1 MFFINIVALTVSDIS
16 KSYASQQVLTRL
28 SFSLEDGKITGLLG
42 PNGAGKSTTMK
53 IITGIIKP
61 DSGHVSLNGTDLLS
75 GKTETKRLVGY
86 LPENNPLYYDMYVAE
101 FLLFVAGIYGLHGK
115 AARTRVSELID
126 ATGLNDE
133 YRKKIGSLSRGYKQ
147 RVGLAQA
154 VLHNPQLL
162 ILDEPTTGL
171 DPNQVIQ
178 IRQLIRNFGQKSH
191 VLFST
196 HIMQE
201 AAAVCDRVLIMKK
214 GNIVADLPTHG
225 KSAEELENVFRQ
237 LTA

>member
-1 MFFINIVALTVSDIS
+1 MALIVSDIS

-115 AARTRVSELID
+115 AARTRVSELIE

-133 YRKKIGSLSRGYKQ
+133 YRKKIGSLSKGYKQ
-147 RVGLAQA
+147 RVGLAHA
-154 VLHNPQLL
+154 VLHNPRLL

-178 IRQLIRNFGQKSH
+178 IRQLIRNFGHESN

-201 AAAVCDRVLIMKK
+201 AAAVCDRVIIMKK
-214 GNIVADLPTHG
+214 GNIVADLPTQG

>member
-1 MFFINIVALTVSDIS
+1 MALIVSDIS

-86 LPENNPLYYDMYVAE
+86 LPENNPLYYDMYVTE

-115 AARTRVSELID
+115 AARTRVSELIE

-133 YRKKIGSLSRGYKQ
+133 YRKKIGSLSKGYKQ
-147 RVGLAQA
+147 RVGLAHA
-154 VLHNPQLL
+154 VLHNPRLL

-178 IRQLIRNFGQKSH
+178 IRQLIRNFGHESN

-201 AAAVCDRVLIMKK
+201 AAAVCDRVIIMKK
-214 GNIVADLPTHG
+214 GNIVADLPTQG

>member
-1 MFFINIVALTVSDIS
+1 MALTVSDIS

-115 AARTRVSELID
+115 AARARVSELID

-178 IRQLIRNFGQKSH
+178 IRQLIRNFGQQGH

>member
-1 MFFINIVALTVSDIS
+1 MALTVSDIS

-115 AARTRVSELID
+115 AARARVSELIE

-178 IRQLIRNFGQKSH
+178 IRQLIRNFGQQGH

>member
-1 MFFINIVALTVSDIS
+1 M
-16 KSYASQQVLTRL
+16 
-28 SFSLEDGKITGLLG
+28 EDGKITGLLG

-133 YRKKIGSLSRGYKQ
+133 HRKKIGSLSRGYKQ

-178 IRQLIRNFGQKSH
+178 IRQLIRNFGQQGH

>member
-115 AARTRVSELID
+115 AARARVSELIE

-178 IRQLIRNFGQKSH
+178 IRQLIRNFGQQGH

>member
-1 MFFINIVALTVSDIS
+1 MALIVSDIS

-86 LPENNPLYYDMYVAE
+86 LPENNPLYYDMYVTE

-115 AARTRVSELID
+115 AARTRVSELIE

-133 YRKKIGSLSRGYKQ
+133 YRKKIGSLSKGYKQ
-147 RVGLAQA
+147 RVGLAHA
-154 VLHNPQLL
+154 VLHNPRLL

-178 IRQLIRNFGQKSH
+178 IRQLIRNFGHESN

-201 AAAVCDRVLIMKK
+201 AAAVCDRVIIMKK
-214 GNIVADLPTHG
+214 GNMVADLPTQG

>member
-1 MFFINIVALTVSDIS
+1 M
-16 KSYASQQVLTRL
+16 
-28 SFSLEDGKITGLLG
+28 EDGKITGLLG

-53 IITGIIKP
+53 IITGIINP

-75 GKTETKRLVGY
+75 GKTETKRIVGY

-115 AARTRVSELID
+115 AARARVSELIE

-178 IRQLIRNFGQKSH
+178 IRQLIRNFGQQGH